1 MARRQTQDVTT
12 SDLTVISIETFA
24 AGLRDA
30 FISCRELGHVWRP
43 HTVQYDASSAS
54 YDRVL
59 RCTRCRTERVQVL
72 NRHGHVVANRY
83 RYVEGYQAKNVERG
97 VYSRD
102 VFRVEAVERFLKK
115 ASEKR

>member
-1 MARRQTQDVTT
+1 VQADP
-12 SDLTVISIETFA
+12 DEISIEQFA

-30 FISCRELGHVWRP
+30 FIACRELGHVWRP
-43 HTVQYDASSAS
+43 HTVAYDQVSKS

-83 RYVEGYQAKNVERG
+83 RYVEGYQAKHVERG
-97 VYSRD
+97 VYTRD
-102 VFRVEAVERFLKK
+102 VFRVEAVERFLRK
-115 ASEKR
+115 ASERA